1 MTNVNSTM
9 KNAQHADA
17 AGNKR
22 AKRKITPPI
31 PYERPTPG
39 ALRKDEYMTFKLRTV
54 PDKADSPTFELT
66 VPFFGTRTVEEN
78 GYSYLKRYRRY

>member
-1 MTNVNSTM
+1 MTNVNSTL
-9 KNAQHADA
+9 KNAKTADA
-17 AGNKR
+17 ASTKP
-22 AKRKITPPI
+22 KRKITPPI

-66 VPFFGTRTVEEN
+66 VPFFSTGTVEE
-78 GYSYLKRYRRY
+78 